1 MPTLPQ
7 LYEEDIVVLN
17 RALDGL
23 IRSTESTTALIIDKG
38 GFLIAHRGEAGTIDT
53 VTLAALAAGSFA
65 ANQTIAGLFNEQNFS
80 SLYVQGENCSL
91 LICDVDEFS
100 LMAVVFRAGLS
111 VGAVKYYAAGT
122 IRQVA
127 GQIQEA
133 GKRAP
138 GTGLDLSMMN
148 VADTAALFQRRSA

>member
-38 GFLIAHRGEAGTIDT
+38 GFLIAQRGEAGTIDT

-91 LICDVDEFS
+91 LICDVDECS

-127 GQIQEA
+127 SQIQEA